1 MGDSAQIRRT
11 RECRASGVL
20 IALEEVS
27 GMLEWKP
34 KLVVLLVLLVTLAV
48 LLGQL
53 SWGLFEF
60 QLSW

>member
-1 MGDSAQIRRT
+1 MCEAGEWLT
-11 RECRASGVL
+11 SGVL
-20 IALEEVS
+20 VALEEVS

-34 KLVVLLVLLVTLAV
+34 KLVVLLVLLITLAV

>member
-1 MGDSAQIRRT
+1 MVE
-11 RECRASGVL
+11 RENAGRLASPV
-20 IALEEVS
+20 AVEEVS

>member
-1 MGDSAQIRRT
+1 VIPRT
-11 RECRASGVL
+11 TSNPENAGVWRPF
-20 IALEEVS
+20 ALEEVS

-34 KLVVLLVLLVTLAV
+34 KLIALLVLLVMLAV

>member
-1 MGDSAQIRRT
+1 MCRA
-11 RECRASGVL
+11 RECRASGVPV
-20 IALEEVS
+20 ALEEVS

-53 SWGLFEF
+53 SWGLFDF

>member
-1 MGDSAQIRRT
+1 MA
-11 RECRASGVL
+11 GVWRPNV
-20 IALEEVS
+20 ALEEVS

-34 KLVVLLVLLVTLAV
+34 KLVALLVLLVVLAV

>member
-1 MGDSAQIRRT
+1 MC
-11 RECRASGVL
+11 ECGEWLASGVL
-20 IALEEVS
+20 VALEEVS

-34 KLVVLLVLLVTLAV
+34 KLVALLVLLVLLAV

-53 SWGLFEF
+53 SWGFFEF